1 MPLDDSEKALILSRV
16 ERVDAMLADLER
28 SAYAPLERAI
38 IRDRMRRE
46 LEALKQAIKRLST
59 NDPT

>member
-1 MPLDDSEKALILSRV
+1 MPLDDSEKAQILSRV
-16 ERVDAMLADLER
+16 ERVHAMIAELER
-28 SAYAPLERAI
+28 SANAPLERAM

-46 LEALKQAIKRLST
+46 LEAVKQAIKRLST